1 MDFTHEIIEI
11 NEGIPVQL
19 FHYKYTKKPIEVIP
33 KHWHS
38 TIEILYVVSGRLDV
52 FINSSKYELDK
63 GDLLVV
69 NLNEIHSTQNLSM
82 NNVILVQIPYELL
95 KKYCDDIDS
104 LSFNCNSALQKG
116 NEGTYEKLKTI
127 LEEMDNVYNKQ
138 QYGYIFKFYSL
149 LFEVIFELINNF
161 SVYKPKGEYIKSKKY
176 LDRLTKI
183 TDYIKTN
190 YKTNLSL
197 DMVSEE
203 FNLTPQY
210 LSKYFKRYMGI
221 SYIKYLSSLRLE
233 SAYKDL
239 LNTDSSITYIAIE
252 NGFPDGKAF
261 SKTFK
266 EAFKIN
272 PREYRKK
279 LNSEAYKITCLKE

>member
-1 MDFTHEIIEI
+1 MDFTHEIVEANI
-11 NEGIPVQL
+11 GIPVQL

-38 TIEILYVVSGRLDV
+38 TIEILYVVDGRMDV
-52 FINSSKYELDK
+52 FINSSKYELAK
-63 GDLLVV
+63 GDLLVI
-69 NLNEIHSTQNLSM
+69 NLNEIHSTRNLSM
-82 NNVILVQIPYELL
+82 NDVILIQIPYELL
-95 KKYCDDIDS
+95 KKHYDDIDN
-104 LSFNCNSALQKG
+104 LTFNCNSTLQEDD
-116 NEGTYEKLKTI
+116 NVIFQRLI
-127 LEEMDNVYNKQ
+127 SMLMDLDNVYSKQ
-138 QYGYIFKFYSL
+138 QYGYIFKFYSI
-149 LFEVIFELINNF
+149 LFEIIFELVNNF
-161 SVYKPKGEYIKSKKY
+161 SEYKVESNYINSKKY

-183 TDYIKTN
+183 TEYIKVN
-190 YKTNLSL
+190 QKTNLSL
-197 DMVSEE
+197 EMVAEE

-252 NGFPDGKAF
+252 NGFPDSKAF

-266 EAFKIN
+266 EVFKIN

-279 LNSEAYKITCLKE
+279 LNSAGYKITTN